1 MSVHS
6 ETARNNPAADPASA
20 WAPYRPDAEH
30 PWTLRL
36 AGHLYRRA
44 AFVATWDQLQQALAN
59 GPERT
64 IDHLLRPA
72 GDVEGFNRTCDD
84 FEISSISPDSTS
96 TDALCHWWLRRMIQ
110 TPHPLL
116 EKMTLFWQNHFAT
129 TNARA
134 QGGREMQHYVQSL
147 RSQALGRF
155 SALAEVIA
163 RDPATVVALDLGPNP
178 KSRPSDNLAR
188 AVLEWFTVG
197 PGEYSDRDLRE
208 AARAFTGWSVSR
220 RQLRHLPHLHDNGS
234 KTVFGRTGNFSGD
247 DVVRIALEKPATSRR
262 LVRKLYRWL
271 ISEAEEP
278 SDALLAPLATSFA
291 KDYDVAKLVETMLRS
306 KRFFSSAAYRQ
317 RIKSP
322 VEFALGIVRPLEA
335 MVPTAPLAGG
345 LAVLGQDLCQPP
357 TAKGW
362 AGGQAW
368 ITTATLIA
376 RHNLAVALL
385 CGAEPYGDK
394 LDPLATVKKHGQDSA
409 DTAGKLLVDLF
420 LQGDVGAEA
429 RGVFRASAKA
439 GADDAATGASLRA
452 LVQQIATLPEF
463 QLA

>member
-1 MSVHS
+1 MH
-6 ETARNNPAADPASA
+6 
-20 WAPYRPDAEH
+20 
-30 PWTLRL
+30 
-36 AGHLYRRA
+36 
-44 AFVATWDQLQQALAN
+44 
-59 GPERT
+59 
-64 IDHLLRPA
+64 PA
-72 GDVEGFNRTCDD
+72 GDIEAFNRTYDD
-84 FEISSISPDSTS
+84 FEVSSISPDSTS

-116 EKMTLFWQNHFAT
+116 EKMTLFWHSHFAT

-134 QGGREMQHYVQSL
+134 EGGREMQHYVQSL
-147 RSQALGRF
+147 RGHALGRF
-155 SALAEVIA
+155 SAVAQAIA

-178 KSRPSDNLAR
+178 PTRPSDNLAR

-197 PGEYSDRDLRE
+197 PGEYSDRDVRE

-234 KTVFGRTGNFSGD
+234 KTVFGQAGNFSGE
-247 DVVRIALEKPATSRR
+247 DVVRIALEQPATPRR

-317 RIKSP
+317 RLKSP
-322 VEFALGIVRPLEA
+322 IEFALGIVPPLE
-335 MVPTAPLAGG
+335 VVIPTAPLTYG
-345 LAVLGQDLCQPP
+345 LAALGQDLCQPP

-368 ITTATLIA
+368 ITTATLIG
-376 RHNLAVALL
+376 RHNLAVLLL

-394 LDPLATVKKHGQDSA
+394 LDPLATAKKHGQDSA
-409 DTAGKLLVDLF
+409 DAAAKFLTDLF

-429 RGVFRASAKA
+429 REALKASAKA
-439 GADDAATGASLRA
+439 GADDAAMGASLRA
-452 LVQQIATLPEF
+452 LVQRIATLPEF